1 MVLEN
6 KLGLSSSATLWD
18 AEERLTKKRAAELFA
33 EGLLKGRTA
42 GTFETLA
49 FIHGHLFQDL
59 YDFAGQMRAVDIA
72 KGGFRFASALYLNEA
87 VSKIEMLPQASFQD
101 IIKKY
106 VEMNVAHPFREGNGR
121 SMRIWLDHMLRSEL
135 GVVVDWQHVDKQD
148 YLLAMERSP
157 VKDTE
162 IMALLQQALT
172 DKVDDRAVF
181 MKGIDASYA
190 YEGYESYR
198 TADLHGR

>member
-6 KLGLSSSATLWD
+6 KLGLSSSAELYE
-18 AEERLTKKRAAELFA
+18 AEERLTKIRAAELFVD
-33 EGLLKGRTA
+33 GLLDDKQP

-49 FIHGHLFQDL
+49 FIHGYLFQDV
-59 YDFAGQMRAVDIA
+59 YDFAGTVRNVDIA
-72 KGGFRFASALYLNEA
+72 QGGFRFASALYLNDA
-87 VSKIEMLPQASFQD
+87 LKKIESLSQSNFD
-101 IIKKY
+101 EIIEKN

-121 SMRIWLDHMLRSEL
+121 SMRIWLDHILKSEL
-135 GVVVDWQHVDKQD
+135 DKVVDWSAVDRQD

-162 IMALLQQALT
+162 IKLLLQAALT
-172 DKVDDRAVF
+172 DQIDDRETF

-190 YEGYESYR
+190 YEGYERYKAS
-198 TADLHGR
+198 DLG